1 MKYII
6 YWSWMI
12 YTPKINKKSRIPWQ
26 PGRYQGYKSVQNGI
40 FLWNGHTY
48 ILELAQN
55 VIHPLFDYL
64 FPNLGQLT
72 SPEIDLLFSSYSF
85 GVKKWDTKLVLQSRI
100 PVPPPNQ
107 GYRVNFHVL
116 MFSKR
121 WQTDNTIPYNMFFS
135 ILKWCPH
142 LKLRRNQT
150 FHDILGYIRDV
161 KVSGMVYF
169 NDSARRNGCG
179 SGIVRM
185 HTRQVQNHN
194 AIDHRAIFQFG
205 HFSILNFAKSIIF
218 WNT

>member
-1 MKYII
+1 
-6 YWSWMI
+6 MI
-12 YTPKINKKSRIPWQ
+12 FYSAVIHLGSK
-26 PGRYQGYKSVQNGI
+26 NGI
-40 FLWNGHTY
+40 RNWSFN
-48 ILELAQN
+48 LAFRF
-55 VIHPLFDYL
+55 HP
-64 FPNLGQLT
+64 N
-72 SPEIDLLFSSYSF
+72 
-85 GVKKWDTKLVLQSRI
+85 TK
-100 PVPPPNQ
+100 
-107 GYRVNFHVL
+107 GRVNFHNVFQK
-116 MFSKR
+116 MTNR
-121 WQTDNTIPYNMFFS
+121 PYNMFFS
-135 ILKWCPH
+135 ILKWCAH

-205 HFSILNFAKSIIF
+205 HLSILNFAKSIIF

>member
-1 MKYII
+1 MTTWAIYGIQKCPEWYIFI
-6 YWSWMI
+6 KWTQLYPWISPKCYSSTVWLLLSKSWS
-12 YTPKINKKSRIPWQ
+12 INQ
-26 PGRYQGYKSVQNGI
+26 PRNWFVIQQLFIWGQKMGYKTGPSISHSGS
-40 FLWNGHTY
+40 T
-48 ILELAQN
+48 
-55 VIHPLFDYL
+55 
-64 FPNLGQLT
+64 
-72 SPEIDLLFSSYSF
+72 
-85 GVKKWDTKLVLQSRI
+85 
-100 PVPPPNQ
+100 PNQ

-121 WQTDNTIPYNMFFS
+121 WQTDNTIPFNMFFS

-150 FHDILGYIRDV
+150 FHDILGYIRDI
-161 KVSGMVYF
+161 KVSRRVYF
-169 NDSARRNGCG
+169 NDSARRNNGCG
-179 SGIVRM
+179 SGIVPM